1 MADAILRIGSLMRT
15 VLQIAL
21 SVFATDND
29 DRFYFTYREFAD
41 VSYSVPTA
49 PIAIV
54 NKTQMLRAIDFTD
67 HPTEAGLLRPPRRF
81 REFEKGTTD
90 FPYNPVSVIT
100 DCTVVSSADTT
111 QDNRDLDSNMS
122 YRKQQEYVLEIGQCG
137 ARLTNHRMKML
148 LKEYYGMKMHY
159 FQPMPH
165 HEWVNRVN

>member
-81 REFEKGTTD
+81 HRFEKGKMD
-90 FPYNPVSVIT
+90 FPYNPVSHIPSVAT
-100 DCTVVSSADTT
+100 
-111 QDNRDLDSNMS
+111 
-122 YRKQQEYVLEIGQCG
+122 
-137 ARLTNHRMKML
+137 
-148 LKEYYGMKMHY
+148 
-159 FQPMPH
+159 
-165 HEWVNRVN
+165 